1 MIDRI
6 LRQLAGRAEPS
17 PEPGVDPVRAA
28 IAAVLVEA
36 AHADGVYLEAERE
49 MIDHILAERF
59 DIGEAEAAELRGAG
73 EEAHA
78 EATDLVRFTRVLK
91 EAIPL
96 EERVGVIEAV
106 WRVIYAD
113 DHREAHEANLVR
125 RLCGLL
131 YVPDREAGLARQRV
145 TGESDPTR

>member
-1 MIDRI
+1 MLDRI
-6 LRQLAGRAEPS
+6 LKRLARPATEEP
-17 PEPGVDPVRAA
+17 EAREDAARAA

-36 AHADGVYLEAERE
+36 AHADGAYLESERAV
-49 MIDHILAERF
+49 IDRILAERF
-59 DIGEAEAAELRGAG
+59 GLDADGAARLRASG

-78 EATDLVRFTRVLK
+78 EAADLVRFTRVLK
-91 EAIPL
+91 DTIPI
-96 EERVGVIEAV
+96 EERVEVIEAV

-113 DHREAHEANLVR
+113 DQREAHEANLVR

-145 TGESDPTR
+145 TGGGG

>member
-1 MIDRI
+1 MFDRLI
-6 LRQLAGRAEPS
+6 QRLTGAEPDTAEDKA
-17 PEPGVDPVRAA
+17 PADRVA
-28 IAAVLVEA
+28 IAAVLVNA
-36 AHADGVYLEAERE
+36 AMADGVYLDAEKAT
-49 MIDHILAERF
+49 IQQILAERF
-59 DIGEAEAAELRGAG
+59 GLSDADAQDLLAEG

-78 EATDLVRFTRVLK
+78 GATDLVRFTRVLK
-91 EAIPL
+91 DTIPF

-113 DHREAHEANLVR
+113 QDRDAYEANLVR

-145 TGESDPTR
+145 TGES